1 MSESLFEWISLRWD
15 DMLNITRGELEFMS
29 DTDIYLFLEKGMTDG
44 CSYISK
50 RCSQASS
57 RYLKS
62 YNTKQESKHIIYLGD
77 NNFYCYKMSKFLLAG
92 GSIPKFLI

>member
-1 MSESLFEWISLRWD
+1 
-15 DMLNITRGELEFMS
+15 MLNITRGELEFMS

-57 RYLKS
+57 RYL
-62 YNTKQESKHIIYLGD
+62 
-77 NNFYCYKMSKFLLAG
+77 
-92 GSIPKFLI
+92 